1 MAMEDELENQNAGG
15 GADTAAASA
24 TPPPPAPVGA
34 GVAAPA
40 GVAANSDPAMR
51 AGAQMVGSA
60 IDAATAPGQSV
71 TDAAN
76 AAATESELR
85 GVAQAVT
92 AADRY
97 KANQNGMTSPPSA
110 WAQDV
115 NDLYAGLTRAAQRSA
130 ERLAQGQQ
138 RGSDGQQQQ
147 QAPMQPASTPDD
159 PFAISSPK
167 QASAAQPIQKS
178 GKMVF
183 GAQQNFAS
191 AAQER
196 ANEFVGGYFA

>member
-1 MAMEDELENQNAGG
+1 MNEDEQKQLGQTPAE
-15 GADTAAASA
+15 TATA
-24 TPPPPAPVGA
+24 TTTAPAPAPVPAPVGV
-34 GVAAPA
+34 GVDAFDAA
-40 GVAANSDPAMR
+40 SK
-51 AGAQMVGSA
+51 AGANMVGSA

-71 TDAAN
+71 VDAARN
-76 AAATESELR
+76 AETESQLR

-97 KANQNGMTSPPSA
+97 RATQSGMESPPSA

-130 ERLAQGQQ
+130 ERLAQPQQGQET
-138 RGSDGQQQQ
+138 QQNQQ
-147 QAPMQPASTPDD
+147 QAPMQPNNTPED
-159 PFAISSPK
+159 PFAISAPK
-167 QASAAQPIQKS
+167 QASAAQPVQKS

-191 AAQER
+191 AAQDR

>member
-1 MAMEDELENQNAGG
+1 MAMEDELEKQNAGG

-97 KANQNGMTSPPSA
+97 RASQNGMTSPPSA

-138 RGSDGQQQQ
+138 QGAAAAPNEPKTISVGKNGRAQIGAAPERTAFGESFTAADVVNRSASSARTKVEQQVDSFFQ
-147 QAPMQPASTPDD
+147 
-159 PFAISSPK
+159 
-167 QASAAQPIQKS
+167 
-178 GKMVF
+178 
-183 GAQQNFAS
+183 
-191 AAQER
+191 
-196 ANEFVGGYFA
+196 

>member
-1 MAMEDELENQNAGG
+1 MATEDELENQNAGG

-40 GVAANSDPAMR
+40 GVSANSDPAMR

-130 ERLAQGQQ
+130 ERLAQPQQ
-138 RGSDGQQQQ
+138 ETSAPAPNEPKPITVGKDGMAQIGA
-147 QAPMQPASTPDD
+147 APERTAFGESFTAADVMNRS
-159 PFAISSPK
+159 
-167 QASAAQPIQKS
+167 ASAARTK
-178 GKMVF
+178 VE
-183 GAQQNFAS
+183 QQVDSFF
-191 AAQER
+191 Q
-196 ANEFVGGYFA
+196 

>member
-15 GADTAAASA
+15 GEGTAASSA

-138 RGSDGQQQQ
+138 QGSAAAPNEPRTITVGKDGL
-147 QAPMQPASTPDD
+147 ASTEP
-159 PFAISSPK
+159 PPK
-167 QASAAQPIQKS
+167 GALDEAFTADELMNTSAADTPA
-178 GKMVF
+178 GRELDETLAGF
-183 GAQQNFAS
+183 GF
-191 AAQER
+191 
-196 ANEFVGGYFA
+196 

>member
-1 MAMEDELENQNAGG
+1 MATQDELEKQNAGS

-40 GVAANSDPAMR
+40 GVAANSDPATR

-97 KANQNGMTSPPSA
+97 RASQNGMTSPPSA

-138 RGSDGQQQQ
+138 QGQASAQQQ
-147 QAPMQPASTPDD
+147 QAPMQPDSTPDD

-167 QASAAQPIQKS
+167 QASAAQPVQKS
-178 GKMVF
+178 GKIVF

>member
-1 MAMEDELENQNAGG
+1 MATQDELENQNAGG

-34 GVAAPA
+34 GVATPA

-97 KANQNGMTSPPSA
+97 RANQNGMTSPPSA

-138 RGSDGQQQQ
+138 QGQGTFAGGQKTISIGSNGLAEVGQSKPKGLAGMSFGLGQNL
-147 QAPMQPASTPDD
+147 
-159 PFAISSPK
+159 FAEESDR
-167 QASAAQPIQKS
+167 ATAELDNEL
-178 GKMVF
+178 F
-183 GAQQNFAS
+183 G
-191 AAQER
+191 
-196 ANEFVGGYFA
+196 

>member
-15 GADTAAASA
+15 GADTAASSA

-40 GVAANSDPAMR
+40 GVAANSDPATR

-76 AAATESELR
+76 AAATEAELR

-138 RGSDGQQQQ
+138 QGADAA
-147 QAPMQPASTPDD
+147 APNGPKTISVGKNGLASTEP
-159 PFAISSPK
+159 PPK
-167 QASAAQPIQKS
+167 GALDEAFTADELMNTSAEDTPAGRELDEILA
-178 GKMVF
+178 GF
-183 GAQQNFAS
+183 GF
-191 AAQER
+191 
-196 ANEFVGGYFA
+196 

>member
-15 GADTAAASA
+15 GADMAAASA

-40 GVAANSDPAMR
+40 GVAANSDPATM

-97 KANQNGMTSPPSA
+97 RASQNGMTSPPSA

-138 RGSDGQQQQ
+138 QGAAAQQQ

-167 QASAAQPIQKS
+167 QASAAQPVQKS

-191 AAQER
+191 AAQDR
-196 ANEFVGGYFA
+196 ANEFVGGYFV

>member
-24 TPPPPAPVGA
+24 TPPPPVPVGA

-40 GVAANSDPAMR
+40 GVAASSDPAMR

-76 AAATESELR
+76 AAAMESELR

-138 RGSDGQQQQ
+138 QGQAAPAQNEPKPITVGKDGRALIGASPERTAFGESFTAADVMNRSASSARTKVEQQVDSFFQ
-147 QAPMQPASTPDD
+147 
-159 PFAISSPK
+159 
-167 QASAAQPIQKS
+167 
-178 GKMVF
+178 
-183 GAQQNFAS
+183 
-191 AAQER
+191 
-196 ANEFVGGYFA
+196 

>member
-1 MAMEDELENQNAGG
+1 MAMEDELEEQNAGG

-40 GVAANSDPAMR
+40 GVAANSDPATM

-60 IDAATAPGQSV
+60 IDAATAPGQGV

-97 KANQNGMTSPPSA
+97 RASQNGMTSPPSA

-138 RGSDGQQQQ
+138 QGTAAAPNEPKPITVGKDGMAQIGATPERTAFGESFTAADVMNRSASSARTKVEQQVDSFFQ
-147 QAPMQPASTPDD
+147 
-159 PFAISSPK
+159 
-167 QASAAQPIQKS
+167 
-178 GKMVF
+178 
-183 GAQQNFAS
+183 
-191 AAQER
+191 
-196 ANEFVGGYFA
+196 

>member
-34 GVAAPA
+34 GVVAPA

-97 KANQNGMTSPPSA
+97 RANQNGMTSPPSA

-115 NDLYAGLTRAAQRSA
+115 NNLFTGLTSAARRAAERIYQPQQQSA
-130 ERLAQGQQ
+130 PQAQEPRTITIGRNGRAEVGAKQQ
-138 RGSDGQQQQ
+138 PTAFGESFTAASILSGGGSDAQMRIEQ
-147 QAPMQPASTPDD
+147 QADSFFQ
-159 PFAISSPK
+159 
-167 QASAAQPIQKS
+167 
-178 GKMVF
+178 
-183 GAQQNFAS
+183 
-191 AAQER
+191 
-196 ANEFVGGYFA
+196 

>member
-1 MAMEDELENQNAGG
+1 MATQDELENQNAGG
-15 GADTAAASA
+15 GEGTAAASA

-34 GVAAPA
+34 GVAAPS
-40 GVAANSDPAMR
+40 GVAANSDPATR

-97 KANQNGMTSPPSA
+97 RANQNGISSPPSA

-138 RGSDGQQQQ
+138 QGATAAPNEPKTITVGKNGRAQIGAAPERTAFGESFTAADVMNRSASSARTKVEQQVDSFFQ
-147 QAPMQPASTPDD
+147 
-159 PFAISSPK
+159 
-167 QASAAQPIQKS
+167 
-178 GKMVF
+178 
-183 GAQQNFAS
+183 
-191 AAQER
+191 
-196 ANEFVGGYFA
+196 

>member
-15 GADTAAASA
+15 GEGTAAASA

-40 GVAANSDPAMR
+40 GVAANSDPATM

-138 RGSDGQQQQ
+138 QGSAAAPNEQKTITVRKDGL
-147 QAPMQPASTPDD
+147 ASTEP
-159 PFAISSPK
+159 PPK
-167 QASAAQPIQKS
+167 GALDEAFTADELMNTSAADTPA
-178 GKMVF
+178 GRELDETLAGF
-183 GAQQNFAS
+183 GF
-191 AAQER
+191 
-196 ANEFVGGYFA
+196 

>member
-15 GADTAAASA
+15 GEGTAAASA
-24 TPPPPAPVGA
+24 TPPPPVPVGA

-115 NDLYAGLTRAAQRSA
+115 NDLFARLTRAAQRSA
-130 ERLAQGQQ
+130 ERLALPQQETAAAPVESKTIKTITIGNDGMAEVGGKKQTLDSMSFSFDEEPKVGPENGQQ
-138 RGSDGQQQQ
+138 DELGWIFQ
-147 QAPMQPASTPDD
+147 
-159 PFAISSPK
+159 
-167 QASAAQPIQKS
+167 
-178 GKMVF
+178 
-183 GAQQNFAS
+183 
-191 AAQER
+191 
-196 ANEFVGGYFA
+196 